1 MNNVSKAVLFSIV
14 VLGIA
19 SWMGIVL
26 QVRDE
31 IYMFAPAI
39 AAAVM
44 LLLTGDAFKRAAW
57 RELGLLRFG
66 LRKWPFAIVIPIV
79 VMSIVTIVL
88 WATPYASVRIQ
99 EEVTGAALWLLPL
112 KILFLLVY
120 YTITSALGV
129 KN

>member
-44 LLLTGDAFKRAAW
+44 LLLTGEAFKRAAW

-66 LRKWPFAIVIPIV
+66 LR
-79 VMSIVTIVL
+79 
-88 WATPYASVRIQ
+88 
-99 EEVTGAALWLLPL
+99 
-112 KILFLLVY
+112 
-120 YTITSALGV
+120 
-129 KN
+129 